1 MTGFAGA
8 GAEEPDGAE
17 NPPASFL
24 EPFPDVMAHVN
35 GVAADAAEAPI
46 DDPLSET
53 ERETSD
59 EAAVQA
65 AAEDPDQVQQPAV
78 TDAIGGP
85 LTPDMMPEMI
95 SGGQFRGS
103 AGLAEALGPEIGRQ
117 IAFGYTPEVTTGP
130 ITATLVVESGDTM
143 AGLFTD
149 AGIRYAEALQAIE
162 SLGDVWDPR
171 QLRIGQHVD
180 LTFMPSVDGSADTTL
195 VSFAM
200 DLSFDQRLV
209 VARGQDGGFTVHEQA
224 ISFDSRL
231 RRASGEISRSL
242 YADGSDAGISAGILA
257 AMTRAFS
264 YDVDFQR
271 SIQPGDSFEAVFEE
285 SIDDT
290 GVVVANGD
298 LIYASLT
305 LSGAPIEIYRFARG
319 DGSVD
324 YFTPEGASIRKA
336 LLRTPVDA
344 GRISSSFGMRQHP
357 ILGYTRMHRGIDFAA
372 SSGTPVYA
380 AGDGTIAV
388 AGWNRGYG
396 NYVRIRHNGATQT
409 AYGHLSR
416 FASGISAGDR
426 IAQGAVIGYVGSTGL
441 ATGPHLHYEVL
452 INGSQVDPL
461 SVELPPGEPLGGHDL
476 DRFQAWRVEFDAER
490 LAMASAG
497 VAEIAQRQ

>member
-1 MTGFAGA
+1 MNGLAGA
-8 GAEEPDGAE
+8 KADEPVGGE
-17 NPPASFL
+17 SPPASFL

-35 GVAADAAEAPI
+35 GVAAGPAETPVNV
-46 DDPLSET
+46 PSSEI
-53 ERETSD
+53 EGETSS
-59 EAAVQA
+59 ESAVQTA
-65 AAEDPDQVQQPAV
+65 ADVPDQVERPAV

-117 IAFGYTPEVTTGP
+117 IAFGYTPEVSTGP

-149 AGIRYAEALQAIE
+149 AGIRYGEALQAIE

-180 LTFMPSVDGSADTTL
+180 LTFMPSIDGSADTTL

-200 DLSFDQRLV
+200 DLSYDHRLV
-209 VARGQDGGFTVHEQA
+209 VARGQDGGFTAQEQA

-231 RRASGEISRSL
+231 RRASGEINRSL

-271 SIQPGDSFEAVFEE
+271 GIQPGDLFEAVFEE
-285 SIDDT
+285 NIDNT
-290 GVVVANGD
+290 GAVVANGD
-298 LIYASLT
+298 LIYAALT
-305 LSGAPIEIYRFARG
+305 LSGEPIEIYRFARS

-357 ILGYTRMHRGIDFAA
+357 ILGYTRMHRGVDFAA

-416 FASGISAGDR
+416 FGSGISAGDR
-426 IAQGAVIGYVGSTGL
+426 IEQGQVIGYVGSTGL

-452 INGSQVDPL
+452 IDGNQVDPL
-461 SVELPPGEPLGGHDL
+461 SVELPPGEPLDGDDL
-476 DRFQAWRVEFDAER
+476 ERFQAWRSDFDTER
-490 LAMASAG
+490 LAMASGSSAD
-497 VAEIAQRQ
+497 IAQRP